1 AMEDAQLTYGELES
15 QSDQVASQLLSCGVG
30 HERRAGFFFN
40 RTPELLIGLIASL
53 KANTVYVPLD
63 PGHPAG
69 RIAEIVAHAQLDLVV
84 TSPELLS
91 RAPNLGARVIAI
103 GAEADSTRTDVP
115 PTITLDHRDNA
126 AVYMIY
132 TSGSTGQPKGV
143 VIERRGM
150 VNHLW
155 NKVHDLELTRAA
167 RVAFLASP
175 SFDVS
180 IWQMLA
186 PLMFGAMVEV
196 VEESVASDPLQI
208 LLTIERAG
216 VTVLE
221 TVPSFMAAMVEA
233 CKTPEGAAVGLST
246 LDWLISNGE

>member
-1 AMEDAQLTYGELES
+1 VRELDLMSAEELQQVTSWSKGAVDSIDRTFRCPEMISVWAEQQPDAVAIAMEDAQLTYGELES

-103 GAEADSTRTDVP
+103 GAEADSTRTDV
-115 PTITLDHRDNA
+115 
-126 AVYMIY
+126 
-132 TSGSTGQPKGV
+132 
-143 VIERRGM
+143 
-150 VNHLW
+150 
-155 NKVHDLELTRAA
+155 
-167 RVAFLASP
+167 
-175 SFDVS
+175 
-180 IWQMLA
+180 
-186 PLMFGAMVEV
+186 
-196 VEESVASDPLQI
+196 
-208 LLTIERAG
+208 
-216 VTVLE
+216 
-221 TVPSFMAAMVEA
+221 
-233 CKTPEGAAVGLST
+233 
-246 LDWLISNGE
+246 